1 MNNFN
6 KIYSNRI
13 SNDRH
18 RFNSYQIRTSLSD
31 IKSENTS
38 SYMKDNSCSEDSIYN
53 HRRTARGSITYE
65 EPNSDIGISPSVQ
78 RLPTYYTYSSTSSS
92 DHNRKRPQRK
102 QQLFISS
109 SNDSLLSENRRIRVK
124 ERKKSSKQKNVAKR
138 KLELSR
144 GNPFTTISSQTA
156 IADYQTSAAYG
167 ILGCDCD
174 FQRFTTNTKQFPSN
188 RTLLILDHIR
198 SITKKHNNEEPL
210 PENKNKS
217 KKKSSFSQKPFGL
230 LPASSLSNSNLTYVN
245 PQKSLDEGL
254 MYYEFNESKS
264 EKSKKS
270 FVKDFRNNRTN
281 LHPLRSISGVTNLKS
296 LSDQL

>member
-6 KIYSNRI
+6 KIYTNGI
-13 SNDRH
+13 SNDQH
-18 RFNSYQIRTSLSD
+18 RFNSFQIRTSLSD
-31 IKSENTS
+31 IKSEISS
-38 SYMKDNSCSEDSIYN
+38 SYMKDNTYSEDSIYS

-65 EPNSDIGISPSVQ
+65 EPNSDIGICPSIQ
-78 RLPTYYTYSSTSSS
+78 RLPTYYTYSSTSS
-92 DHNRKRPQRK
+92 DHKKKRPQRK

-198 SITKKHNNEEPL
+198 SITKKHNNEETL

-217 KKKSSFSQKPFGL
+217 KKKKFF
-230 LPASSLSNSNLTYVN
+230 LSKTVWII
-245 PQKSLDEGL
+245 
-254 MYYEFNESKS
+254 
-264 EKSKKS
+264 
-270 FVKDFRNNRTN
+270 T
-281 LHPLRSISGVTNLKS
+281 SIIIIKF
-296 LSDQL
+296 